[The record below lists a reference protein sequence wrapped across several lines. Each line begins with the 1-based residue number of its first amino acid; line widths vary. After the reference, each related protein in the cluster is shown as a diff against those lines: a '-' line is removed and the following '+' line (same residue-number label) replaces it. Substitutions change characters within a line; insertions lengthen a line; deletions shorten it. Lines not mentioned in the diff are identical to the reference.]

1 MHVLTIVHGIIGVR
15 ALSLFLLLSAE
26 QLSLDAIL
34 FTTCYHRLFQ
44 FLLWLV
50 LHFCNCIAKTE
61 VALLGYIR
69 TGLEIFTQK

>member
-50 LHFCNCIAKTE
+50 LHFCKKTE